1 MKCPLDCAFIA
12 PLLFLASGSF
22 ILLSSA
28 TTSRKEGYH
37 IFQSYQCPKQFLFIL
52 FFRGLASSLYFLCY
66 LWFGAELL
74 IQESFSVHQCLTT
87 DLMPY
92 RCCVLLTAEAVL
104 GTILLT
110 GTFQF
115 LLLLVLNSSDG
126 MSLRFNLSINKYA
139 IIK

>member
-1 MKCPLDCAFIA
+1 MPKPVFVYSILQRISIFVI
-12 PLLFLASGSF
+12 FS
-22 ILLSSA
+22 LLS
-28 TTSRKEGYH
+28 
-37 IFQSYQCPKQFLFIL
+37 LV
-52 FFRGLASSLYFLCY
+52 
-66 LWFGAELL
+66 WAELL